1 MRMTHADS
9 SAGHVIG
16 LEHEHQRT
24 DAKQH
29 LSYDLEAFPQY
40 QEVKARVE
48 NAKTEDEPLFTVG
61 MSIEEKMKLV

>member
-16 LEHEHQRT
+16 LEHEHQRP
-24 DAKQH
+24 DVNQF
-29 LSYDLEAFPQY
+29 LSYDMEAFPKY

-48 NAKTEDEPLFTVG
+48 SIKTEDEPIFTAG
-61 MSIEEKMKLV
+61 MSIEERMKLV